1 LRPPLKGQRPIW
13 LEGLRQTAEARQWS
27 PSRPALARRH
37 PHLKSPTM
45 TDDLNRKTELKKMEL
60 CDSCAGIQ
68 RNWRKAP
75 GHPELVQGANRQERR
90 GGALVT
96 VTKYRCD
103 RCGTAW
109 EYENDKANLKAGWSV
124 VGR

>member
-1 LRPPLKGQRPIW
+1 MESITP
-13 LEGLRQTAEARQWS
+13 GLVFA
-27 PSRPALARRH
+27 PARRH

>member
-1 LRPPLKGQRPIW
+1 VFGRTGGEATGIQRAATM
-13 LEGLRQTAEARQWS
+13 GAY
-27 PSRPALARRH
+27 PAK
-37 PHLKSPTM
+37 PEPTM
-45 TDDLNRKTELKKMEL
+45 TTQDPDRKAELKKMEL

-75 GHPELVQGANRQERR
+75 GHPELVQGDPRHETRR
-90 GGALVT
+90 HGLIT
-96 VTKYRCD
+96 ITRYKCD

-109 EYENDKANLKAGWSV
+109 EYENDKTNQKAGWSV